1 MMNTGRTAQGGQDWE
16 SSSAGPFLAGVG
28 AYLTTLGL
36 QSVGVQDCASS
47 TSKSKFP
54 LWGSGYGL
62 L

>member
-16 SSSAGPFLAGVG
+16 GFSASPFLAGVG

-36 QSVGVQDCASS
+36 LSAGVQACASI
-47 TSKSKFP
+47 TSKSKYP